1 MRVESQGMTVVSVV
15 GEIVFVMTTTDP
27 GMLEVMI
34 VPGIVVMIVN
44 PGTRIGQVRSCD
56 KIGVKNQIN

>member
-44 PGTRIGQVRSCD
+44 PGTVVI
-56 KIGVKNQIN
+56 IGVPTTAVWTGG